1 MVRHEHS
8 RLFPLSII
16 VITVDNLISVKA
28 ARGIEAG
35 NELLKRTAQVLKV
48 FRGEDIVARVGGNK
62 FAAILPLSDETIGE
76 NAIAR
81 LSNALSAQSQEYRDA
96 PLLLSFGV
104 ATGQKGSNLSDLFNQ
119 AEEHISR
126 GK

>member
-1 MVRHEHS
+1 
-8 RLFPLSII
+8 
-16 VITVDNLISVKA
+16 VDNLISVNT

-35 NELLKRTAQVLKV
+35 NELLKRTSQVLKV

-81 LSNALSAQSQEYRDA
+81 LRSALSAQSQEDRNT

-104 ATGQKGSNLSDLFNQ
+104 ATGQKGSNLSDLFIQ
-119 AEEHISR
+119 AEKQISR
-126 GK
+126 SK